1 MRGSFGPDARAR
13 ARAGNAAIEATEEWV
28 LAANRMRSLPARF
41 DALFAVTWV
50 LRRHEF
56 WMHDNE
62 FWEAGGECEAVMKR
76 LAAAWKALLRRSDQ
90 ELGIDAEYTRPGVE
104 ALLETFAA
112 ELAEIERGDVHGY
125 KFKWR

>member
-1 MRGSFGPDARAR
+1 M
-13 ARAGNAAIEATEEWV
+13 T
-28 LAANRMRSLPARF
+28 
-41 DALFAVTWV
+41 
-50 LRRHEF
+50 
-56 WMHDNE
+56 
-62 FWEAGGECEAVMKR
+62 R